1 MKLYLMGDGGEF
13 CVGKIN
19 ETQTKFIFENAKE
32 DESGEYH
39 VNMEE
44 SEFWEGDIIA
54 KPWNDLDD
62 ITHSNSAYGDN
73 WWISNENG
81 DLITSVEKNNTGT
94 FEIDLENDERF
105 DLFEDNT
112 KLIIGWNRINAPF
125 EKGFHS
131 LKSKDFSENTI
142 KHFKCEGEMWSEKD
156 NTPCLVGTQS
166 YERGEF
172 YEFEVPDDFDIKKL
186 ILIIVKFHFVEDDYV
201 SCVSNIIYDGLELE
215 MEFIGDT
222 RQKDLLHFVL
232 ECNYDQDDPK
242 NVDFDWS
249 LEFRTN

>member
-94 FEIDLENDERF
+94 FEIDLENDDRF

-156 NTPCLVGTQS
+156 NTPCFVGTQS

-172 YEFEVPDDFDIKKL
+172 YEFEVPEDFDIKKL

-201 SCVSNIIYDGLELE
+201 SFVSNIIYDGQELE
-215 MEFIGDT
+215 MEF
-222 RQKDLLHFVL
+222 LLVIRGKKICYILF
-232 ECNYDQDDPK
+232 
-242 NVDFDWS
+242 
-249 LEFRTN
+249 

>member
-94 FEIDLENDERF
+94 FEIDLENDDRF

-166 YERGEF
+166 YERGEC
-172 YEFEVPDDFDIKKL
+172 ERCALTDDIPPEL
-186 ILIIVKFHFVEDDYV
+186 ICCHIACQTLNSHICYASII
-201 SCVSNIIYDGLELE
+201 
-215 MEFIGDT
+215 
-222 RQKDLLHFVL
+222 
-232 ECNYDQDDPK
+232 
-242 NVDFDWS
+242 
-249 LEFRTN
+249 